1 MCKTKKKIYFWGGQF
16 FFVIIFCESLSFY
29 LSCFLARKMLCK
41 KVTEKKKTQK
51 MNKKINK

>member
-16 FFVIIFCESLSFY
+16 FFVIIFCESFY

-41 KVTEKKKTQK
+41 KVTEKKKSQK